1 MSFTNGPDN
10 STFFAAVS
18 EEAETNTSL
27 LTQDRILKIIYII
40 IGTIGMTGNGF
51 VVLVICNYKKM
62 LNQVTN
68 IYIVNQSVIDGIAAL
83 MLIFSYIFDDVGN
96 RKLEGVLDEMLC
108 RMWLTRGPLW
118 GFLVS
123 SSANLVALTIERY
136 IAVVY
141 PIWHKNKFT
150 RKLAIFTLPIT
161 WLVGP
166 LVNGIYSVPSTRMID
181 GTCYVF
187 YVWPNDTTRRGM
199 GVYLV
204 IFHCMLPIS
213 IFIYCYGKMML
224 TLRTQVGD
232 GAAQKGAS
240 NFKAQASANIL
251 KTLVIVVAAFII
263 CWGPNQI
270 YFFLFNIG
278 LNYPYI
284 DFTSTIY
291 HFSVVLTFLN
301 CTINPIVYA
310 IKYKQFQAGV
320 RKLFKIKEPDPSGGS
335 SAASGKTGTT
345 ETE

>member
-1 MSFTNGPDN
+1 MADLNTETIENQTASIDLSG
-10 STFFAAVS
+10 
-18 EEAETNTSL
+18 EEATNTSL

-40 IGTIGMTGNGF
+40 IGSFGMTGNGF
-51 VVLVICNYKKM
+51 VVLVICKYKKM
-62 LNQVTN
+62 LSQVTN

-150 RKLAIFTLPIT
+150 RKLAIITLPFT
-161 WLVGP
+161 WAVGP

-213 IFIYCYGKMML
+213 IFIYCYGKMLL
-224 TLRTQVGD
+224 TLRTQVKPGD
-232 GAAQKGAS
+232 GPSQPRTS

-278 LNYPYI
+278 LDYPYI

-291 HFSVVLTFLN
+291 HISVVLTFLN

-310 IKYKQFQAGV
+310 IKYKQFQTGV
-320 RKLFKIKEPDPSGGS
+320 RKLFKINEIANS
-335 SAASGKTGTT
+335 SKTGGNTT
-345 ETE
+345 D